1 MISHST
7 KIRVRY
13 AETDRMGYVYYGNYP
28 TYFEVGRVEWLRA
41 LGLSYKE
48 LEDSGTML
56 PVLNLNVKYIRPAR
70 YDELLTLITRVEKWP
85 GTRLE
90 FHHEVLGPTGERL
103 TLATVELV
111 FAHTDTGRPKN
122 APDSVLNAMR
132 PYFPEDGSTE

>member
-1 MISHST
+1 MFSHSF

-28 TYFEVGRVEWLRA
+28 TYFEVARVEWLRF

-56 PVLNLNVKYIRPAR
+56 PVLNLQIKYIRPAR
-70 YDELLTLITRVEKWP
+70 YDDLLTVITRVEKWP
-85 GTRLE
+85 TTRLE
-90 FHHEVLGPTGERL
+90 FQHEVVGQDGERL

-111 FAHTDTGRPKN
+111 FVNSSNGKPVG
-122 APDSVLNAMR
+122 APESFLNALR
-132 PYFPEDGSTE
+132 PHFPEQP